1 MIDKFNGKY
10 KLIILATVLGVVF
23 AGLAAS
29 TNAKQELSKI
39 IFYVG

>member
-1 MIDKFNGKY
+1 MNRTFFKKT
-10 KLIILATVLGVVF
+10 IILVSLLCVVF

-29 TNAKQELSKI
+29 TNAEQELSKI